1 MDITS
6 DLTLSLEA
14 RYAKDKK
21 TIAAPYSCQDP
32 AAHSNGQQLKDA
44 TDNDALTP
52 RITLS
57 WQATEDIMFT
67 ALAAKGN
74 KPAEFNDA
82 YFRATV
88 QGTLAV
94 HWKPEQKAS
103 HKLRKR
109 RHGPMRQALKPL
121 GLMVEHCS
129 TYRYSLLNGK
139 TKPFSRPSL
148 LATSLPTLRPMRG
161 RSEVFGLEL
170 ESSFAVTENLIAS
183 LSYGLADGKYKRFNS
198 DFIALQLGEGLI
210 PGTATLDPNAN
221 NAEGNRI
228 PFSPKQSVVGSLA
241 YTHQLRGAVD
251 WFARTDAIWESKRY
265 TGAANFLVL
274 PARTIWNGRLG
285 LESDGW
291 SITGYVSNILN
302 DETPQSAPKLLVL
315 LRHTIKHQLGQKLW
329 CGPCRTRH

>member
-1 MDITS
+1 M
-6 DLTLSLEA
+6 
-14 RYAKDKK
+14 
-21 TIAAPYSCQDP
+21 
-32 AAHSNGQQLKDA
+32 
-44 TDNDALTP
+44 
-52 RITLS
+52 
-57 WQATEDIMFT
+57 
-67 ALAAKGN
+67 
-74 KPAEFNDA
+74 
-82 YFRATV
+82 
-88 QGTLAV
+88 
-94 HWKPEQKAS
+94 
-103 HKLRKR
+103 
-109 RHGPMRQALKPL
+109 
-121 GLMVEHCS
+121 
-129 TYRYSLLNGK
+129 NGK
-139 TKPFSRPSL
+139 TKPFSRPSP
-148 LATSLPTLRPMRG
+148 LAIVIATTQTNAG

-198 DFIALQLGEGLI
+198 DFIAFTTGEGLI

-221 NAEGNRI
+221 NAEGNSI

-302 DETPQSAPKLLVL
+302 DETPQSAPSFLYFSGTPSNINWAKTVVADHVEPALKLPRSCPHAADNTDWIYFINSKSAEDLS
-315 LRHTIKHQLGQKLW
+315 
-329 CGPCRTRH
+329 